1 MSIKRCESFDHWV
14 TADAPKK
21 GWTFENAQCVVSAGN
36 GRNSTASLRV
46 TDVASSA
53 TLSVSNSGRS
63 GIVGFAFRMVSTL
76 PLADMPLVAV
86 REGGT
91 EHARLTVLTT
101 GAVRVGRAGTTL
113 ATSGTT
119 PITATTYHFVEFA
132 WNIHDTTGSYEVRVN
147 GATVIPATSSADTQN
162 AGTGIWNGLIFWNSA
177 GSTGY
182 SSDIDDVYVADD
194 NTFRGDHRIVCL
206 LPSTGNGMHTAWTP
220 STGTDHGAL
229 VDEASP
235 NTSDYVTS
243 SSAGAVDSY
252 NFPAVGVAGT
262 VAGVQMSLYCKAEVA
277 GVRLLKPQ
285 RVIGG
290 VSYDGTGALL
300 PADWTYLTEFYPTS
314 PATATAWTVA
324 EIDAAE
330 FGQHLHT

>member
-21 GWTFENAQCVVSAGN
+21 GWTFENAQCIVSAGN

-119 PITATTYHFVEFA
+119 PITSATYHFVEFA

-147 GATVIPATSSADTQN
+147 GTPVIGPTGSADTQN
-162 AGTGIWNGLIFWNSA
+162 GGTGIWNGLIFWNSS

-182 SSDIDDVYVADD
+182 SSDVDDLYVADD

-206 LPSTGNGMHTAWTP
+206 LPSTGNGTHTAWTP

-235 NTSDYVTS
+235 NITDYVSS
-243 SSAGAVDSY
+243 SSAGAIDTF

-262 VAGVQMSLYCKAEVA
+262 VAGVQVSHYSKAEVA
-277 GVRLLKPQ
+277 GVRTVVPAY
-285 RVIGG
+285 RIGG
-290 VSYDGTGALL
+290 ADQVGTGGLL
-300 PADWTYLTEFYPTS
+300 AGDWTYATEFAAVS
-314 PATATAWTVA
+314 PATAVAWTVA

-330 FGQHLHT
+330 FGVKVTV